1 MVVLLSRGAVPQVH
15 SFCDSWSFV
24 YFYINSKVKTMM
36 CEQGL
41 GEHRLEER
49 ALGLIPTQTASE
61 SRPEVG
67 PPRRAEPASARA
79 WAGTG
84 RAWGGGGR
92 VAQATHVMHSV
103 LSQKTSL
110 PHGENVRS

>member
-1 MVVLLSRGAVPQVH
+1 
-15 SFCDSWSFV
+15 
-24 YFYINSKVKTMM
+24 MM

-84 RAWGGGGR
+84 RA
-92 VAQATHVMHSV
+92 QATHVMHSV